1 MKSIQSVSVW
11 FNGEE
16 KQATILNASI
26 IADDMATSATFYYQL
41 MESSLDADNNPVV
54 GQGLASGNV
63 SMSGEDY
70 QNWDDSNE
78 GAYTFI
84 AGKLNLTIVG

>member
-1 MKSIQSVSVW
+1 MKSIQNVSVW

-16 KQATILNASI
+16 KQANILTASI

-41 MESSLDADNNPVV
+41 MESSLDAENNLVV

-63 SMSGEDY
+63 TMAGQDY
-70 QNWDDSNE
+70 QDWDDSNNA
-78 GAYTFI
+78 AYDFI

>member
-1 MKSIQSVSVW
+1 MKSIQPVSVW

-16 KQATILNASI
+16 KSANILNASI

-41 MESSLDADNNPVV
+41 MESSQDEEGNNVI

-63 SMSGEDY
+63 SMNSEEYDAWDNSNDAAY
-70 QNWDDSNE
+70 Q
-78 GAYTFI
+78 FI
-84 AGKLNLTIVG
+84 ADKLNLVII

>member
-41 MESSLDADNNPVV
+41 MESSQDEEGNLVV

-63 SMSGEDY
+63 SMSGDDY
-70 QNWDDSNE
+70 QNWDDSNDA
-78 GAYTFI
+78 AYQYI
-84 AGKLNLTIVG
+84 ASKLNLVII

>member
-11 FNGEE
+11 YNGEE

-41 MESSLDADNNPVV
+41 MESSQDEEGNLVV

-63 SMSGEDY
+63 SMSGDDY
-70 QNWDDSNE
+70 QNWDDSNNA
-78 GAYTFI
+78 AYSFI

>member
-41 MESSLDADNNPVV
+41 MESSQDEEGNQVV

-63 SMSGEDY
+63 SMANEDY
-70 QNWDDSNE
+70 ENWDDSNDA
-78 GAYTFI
+78 AYQYI
-84 AGKLNLTIVG
+84 ASKLNLVII

>member
-41 MESSLDADNNPVV
+41 MESSQDEEGNNVI

-70 QNWDDSNE
+70 ENWDDSNDA
-78 GAYTFI
+78 AYQYI
-84 AGKLNLTIVG
+84 ASKLNLVII

>member
-16 KQATILNASI
+16 KQATILNAAI

-41 MESSLDADNNPVV
+41 MESDEEGNV
-54 GQGLASGNV
+54 GQGVASGNITMA
-63 SMSGEDY
+63 SEDY
-70 QNWDDSNE
+70 QNWDDSNDA
-78 GAYTFI
+78 AYSFI
-84 AGKLNLTIVG
+84 ADKLNLTIVG

>member
-1 MKSIQSVSVW
+1 MKSIQPISVW

-41 MESSLDADNNPVV
+41 MESSQDEENNLVV

-63 SMSGEDY
+63 SMSGQDY
-70 QNWDDSNE
+70 IDWDDTNDS
-78 GAYTFI
+78 AYAYI
-84 AGKLNLTIVG
+84 ASKLNLVII

>member
-1 MKSIQSVSVW
+1 MKSINPISVW

-41 MESSLDADNNPVV
+41 MESSQDEEGNNVV

-63 SMSGEDY
+63 TMASEDY
-70 QNWDDSNE
+70 QNWDDSNDS
-78 GAYTFI
+78 AYTFI

>member
-1 MKSIQSVSVW
+1 MKSIESVSVW

-41 MESSLDADNNPVV
+41 MESSQDEEGNNVI

-63 SMSGEDY
+63 TMAGEDY
-70 QNWDDSNE
+70 QNWDDSNDQ
-78 GAYTFI
+78 AYAYI
-84 AGKLNLTIVG
+84 ASKLNLVII

>member
-41 MESSLDADNNPVV
+41 MESSQDEEGNQVV

-70 QNWDDSNE
+70 ENWDDSNDA
-78 GAYTFI
+78 AYQYI
-84 AGKLNLTIVG
+84 ASKLNLVII

>member
-16 KQATILNASI
+16 KSANILNASI

-41 MESSLDADNNPVV
+41 MESSQDEEGNQVI

-63 SMSGEDY
+63 SMSGDDY
-70 QNWDDSNE
+70 QNWDDSNDQ
-78 GAYTFI
+78 AYAFI
-84 AGKLNLTIVG
+84 ASKLNLVII